1 MSNTGRKGKLNKENV
16 TEKVLD
22 KAKIRKLPKTIQDSI
37 PYETV
42 YKNGIIETEKGVF
55 TRSYQLDETNFKT
68 ASDEEQLEIFRK
80 YGNFLNSFDE
90 NTRWQINIFNHA
102 VDKAETMEQIR
113 IRPAKDG
120 LNVIRQAMNN
130 VYLDKLADGKN
141 DITQSKFL
149 TISINDS
156 SITHASD
163 VIRRIDKDISKSL
176 KKITGRETSPMTL
189 EERLQLLH
197 NIYNPDDPELANI
210 EIENELHFSL
220 DELAKQG
227 LISKDVIGPNE
238 LGFKK
243 NSFDLSDKKGTVFF
257 IPTVPSFLTTDFIAD
272 LTDLSI
278 NMLISL
284 THTAMNGSEAI
295 KLAKARLSDIESDI
309 SQKQQEARDSGVG
322 YGMLPPE
329 LEKAWDTARGLMTD
343 IMSRNQK
350 LFLITFTIAV
360 FADNQTEL
368 DDDIALIKSTCEKHV
383 CTPVI
388 LSDQQEFAL
397 NNTLPLCRDD
407 LFVDQLHTTETASVF
422 IPYTSQELMQKNA
435 IFYGLNSVTKNMIL
449 YNRLSGKNYNGLIF
463 GGSGSGK
470 SFTAK
475 LEMIAVLL
483 RDTKSRVYIIDP
495 DGEYTPM
502 VEAFGGQIVYFAFG
516 SKTYIN
522 PLDLNLED
530 GDDPVAEKTDYILSL
545 IDIMIG
551 GDNTLDPIAKSIVIR
566 CVKSI
571 YTGYIKHCVDMN
583 LPIDISYAKTLRDL
597 YEELKMQPE
606 IQANSVA
613 SVIEP
618 FAVGAYDLF
627 SHRTNIET
635 DNRIVCFNIQKL
647 GPGLK
652 ALGLFI
658 CSSYVWNEMLKNF
671 KKKIYTWFYI
681 DEFHLLLQTDNII
694 KTMVSIWKRAR
705 KFLGVPT
712 GITQNTAELL
722 RTKGASGIINNTDF
736 VLMLSLPKEDRQ
748 NLQILFGLSDSQ
760 LDYIT
765 ESDKGSGLL
774 YNGKIT
780 IPFENEFP
788 KDNPIYRIIST
799 SSDTNEPED
808 RKTA

>member
-1 MSNTGRKGKLNKENV
+1 MSKKINSKKKNV
-16 TEKVLD
+16 QDQILE

-42 YKNGIIETEKGVF
+42 YKNGIIETDKGVF
-55 TRSYQLDETNFKT
+55 TRSYQLDEANFKT
-68 ASDEEQLEIFRK
+68 ASDDEQLDIFRK
-80 YGNFLNSFDE
+80 YGNFLNAFDE

-102 VDKAETMEQIR
+102 VDKADTMEQIR
-113 IRPAKDG
+113 IRPEKDG
-120 LNVIRQAMNN
+120 LNVYRQAMNN
-130 VYLDKLADGKN
+130 VYLDRLAEGKN

-149 TISINDS
+149 TISIKDTNIS
-156 SITHASD
+156 HATD
-163 VIRRIDKDISKSL
+163 VIRRLDKDISKNL
-176 KKITGRETSPMTL
+176 KKITENDTTPMSL

-197 NIYNPDDPELANI
+197 NIYNPDDPELANV
-210 EIENELHFSL
+210 EIENELHFNL

-227 LISKDVIGPNE
+227 LTSKDAIGPSE
-238 LGFKK
+238 LCFKGR
-243 NSFDLSDKKGTVFF
+243 NYNMSDKIGTVMF
-257 IPTVPSFLTTDFIAD
+257 IESVPSFLTTDFIAD

-278 NMLISL
+278 NMLISI
-284 THTAMNGSEAI
+284 THSTMNGSDAI
-295 KLAKARLSDIESDI
+295 KLAKARLADIESDI
-309 SQKQQEARDSGVG
+309 SEKQKDSRESGVG
-322 YGMLPPE
+322 YGMIPPE
-329 LEKAWDTARGLMTD
+329 LEKARETARSFMTD

-350 LFLITFTIAV
+350 IFLLTFTIAV
-360 FADNQTEL
+360 FAESQKEL
-368 DDDIALIKSTCEKHV
+368 DDDIALIKSTCDKHL
-383 CTPVI
+383 CPVKV
-388 LSDQQEFAL
+388 LSDQQEFAF

-449 YNRLSGKNYNGLIF
+449 YNRLSGNNYNGLIF

-502 VEAFGGQIVYFAFG
+502 VEAFGGQVVNLAFG
-516 SKTYIN
+516 SKTYLN
-522 PLDLNLED
+522 PLDLNMDD

-545 IDIMIG
+545 IDIIIG
-551 GDNTLDPIAKSIVIR
+551 GGNTLDPIAKSIVIR
-566 CVKSI
+566 CVKNL
-571 YTGYIKHCVDMN
+571 YTGYIKHLMDVNMS
-583 LPIDISYAKTLRDL
+583 IDISFAKTLRDL
-597 YEELKMQPE
+597 HDEIKMQPE
-606 IQANSVA
+606 PQARSVA

-618 FAVGAYDLF
+618 YATGAYDLF

-635 DNRIVCFNIQKL
+635 DRRIVCFNIQKI
-647 GPGLK
+647 GSGLK

-658 CSSYVWNEMLKNF
+658 CTNYVWNEMLKNW

-681 DEFHLLLQTDNII
+681 DEFHLLLQTDNTI

-722 RTKGASGIINNTDF
+722 RASEASGIINNTNF
-736 VLMLSLPKEDRQ
+736 VIMLSLPKEDRQ

-760 LDYIT
+760 LDYINGN
-765 ESDKGSGLL
+765 DKGSGLL

-799 SSDTNEPED
+799 SSDTKEATE